1 MARTAL
7 SEPKRK
13 GEFYAVVKSSV
24 IFWDKIVQP
33 QRVVRSQANV
43 TFDHFQ
49 IFGTL
54 HFEFGVFNLYH
65 VYRNDKKKMCSLI

>member
-1 MARTAL
+1 M
-7 SEPKRK
+7 
-13 GEFYAVVKSSV
+13 

-33 QRVVRSQANV
+33 QRVVTSQANV

-54 HFEFGVFNLYH
+54 HTLNLGCSASTMFTGMIKKNVFLNLEVVQY
-65 VYRNDKKKMCSLI
+65 V